1 MRTYSKLVDPDMCSP
16 EDFDYCNELTIAH
29 CCQLAR
35 EILREHD
42 IQFDKTQPGGGITK
56 LCIYEPHMHKK
67 AIMFTSFI
75 FSIVISEVLD
85 IEFMWS
91 SDSDT
96 IVLPD
101 SLQKTIATVAGDE
114 NAGGASSGLI
124 VHNEHDTL
132 WTKLGSA
139 VYWCELYL
147 TRSTSASSGT
157 SDCQSGPSTVFR
169 ISALPGI
176 LYCWYTQ
183 KVMGK
188 RMVSVYPLDLCS
200 YIIVLTLLNTDC
212 ERGPPPDNQPSTP
225 WVDRHLCIR
234 YLDCNRY
241 TNHTEPMASSA
252 GKV

>member
-1 MRTYSKLVDPDMCSP
+1 
-16 EDFDYCNELTIAH
+16 
-29 CCQLAR
+29 
-35 EILREHD
+35 
-42 IQFDKTQPGGGITK
+42 
-56 LCIYEPHMHKK
+56 MHKK

-188 RMVSVYPLDLCS
+188 RMVSVYEPRFIAILPSL
-200 YIIVLTLLNTDC
+200 LTRLNIDR
-212 ERGPPPDNQPSTP
+212 ERGPPFDNQPSSP
-225 WVDRHLCIR
+225 GLDRHLCIR

-241 TNHTEPMASSA
+241 TNHLEPVASSA
-252 GKV
+252 GKLIVRFNYEMIY

>member
-1 MRTYSKLVDPDMCSP
+1 MYSQDDLN
-16 EDFDYCNELTIAH
+16 YCNELTITH

-42 IQFDKTQPGGGITK
+42 IQLSSITK
-56 LCIYEPHMHKK
+56 LCIYEAHMHKK

-75 FSIVISEVLD
+75 FSIVISEELGID
-85 IEFMWS
+85 YLWS

-101 SLQKTIATVAGDE
+101 SLQKTIATVAGDD
-114 NAGGASSGLI
+114 NAGGGSSGLI

-176 LYCWYTQ
+176 LYFWYTQ
-183 KVMGK
+183 KVMGR
-188 RMVSVYPLDLCS
+188 RMVS
-200 YIIVLTLLNTDC
+200 IFLNHLFCFVSDRP
-212 ERGPPPDNQPSTP
+212 ER
-225 WVDRHLCIR
+225 L
-234 YLDCNRY
+234 
-241 TNHTEPMASSA
+241 
-252 GKV
+252 